1 MGLRN
6 ATAGAFLE
14 VDFLVTPT
22 TGATRKSIGEPTIM
36 IANETLSYRMVLS
49 WFSSLVN
56 HMGVPALALP
66 LRHAGSPP
74 PSLQVIGPWWSEQRL
89 LNLGRALEMAGV
101 VEVRPPPRW

>member
-6 ATAGAFLE
+6 ATAGAFCE
-14 VDFLVTPT
+14 VDVLFTPT
-22 TGATRKSIGEPTIM
+22 AGSTRKIIGEPAIM
-36 IANETLSYRMVLS
+36 IGNEALSYRLALS

-66 LRHAGSPP
+66 LRQTGSPP

-89 LNLGRALEMAGV
+89 LNLGRALERAQV
-101 VEVRPPPRW
+101 VEFRPPPQW